1 MSNLFNNFA
10 GITNF
15 SSIARIDTV
24 NSVHW
29 FQGNVGIGNTTPAYH
44 LDVTGTINAT
54 TLRGTLSTAAQGNIT
69 SVGTLTSL
77 TVGSTGITVNSI
89 ATPFRASNGSF
100 STTLAF
106 TDPTGDRTVT
116 FPNASIT
123 VNAAADLSGNTLASG
138 ITASSLTSIGTLTS
152 LNMGGNIV
160 MNNNSIS
167 GANTVTATTLTGTLS
182 TAAQANITSLGTL
195 TSLNMGGNIV
205 MNNNSISGANTVT
218 ATTLTGTL
226 STAAQANI
234 TSVGTLTSLTVGST
248 GITVNSIATPFKASN
263 GSFSTTLAFTD
274 PTGDRT
280 VTFPN
285 ASITVNAA
293 ADLSGNTLASG
304 VTASSLTS
312 VGTLTSLN
320 MGGNIVMNNNSISGA
335 NTVTATTLTGTLSTA
350 AQANITSLGTLTSL
364 NMGGNIAMNNNSI
377 SGANTVTA
385 TTLTGT
391 LSTAAQ
397 ANITSLGTLTSLT
410 VGSTGITVN
419 SIATPFRASNGSFTT
434 TLAFTDPTGDRT
446 VTFPN
451 ASITVNAA
459 ADLSGNT
466 LASGV
471 TASSLTSVGTL
482 TGLTTSGNII
492 CGGAFR
498 GPGTNFYSFTSNAG
512 TVGDL
517 FINSGGGSNK
527 FIAIR
532 PNGDGSTNTGVEFDA
547 TNSRILFRNTAGTG
561 FACFHSSNGTLNIG
575 SSVGTSQTERLYV
588 DQNNFIVGKFK
599 RSGGAGA
606 ACNILFENSNGSTT
620 SDQCYIGV
628 DSASG
633 DFVIGPSYTK
643 RYQIGT
649 HIIPAADGT
658 QNLGSESFRFANT
671 FSVNGYNTSK
681 MAVGVNTTQTEPLY
695 VEGNNFTICKLK
707 RSGGSGG
714 GAQILFENSSGTGIA
729 NQCQIGVQGTNNDF
743 LISPATTARWRFNV
757 DLLPEGN
764 ATQNIGSSSRNIAN
778 IFARNTAKAWISFTL
793 FGGVYSLK
801 STFGVSS
808 ITYISTSNFTVNFS
822 TAFADT
828 NYCWVASAGF
838 TNNIA
843 QQNWVSSPSSST
855 TWKSTTSLT
864 LVAVYQNNIA
874 PNNNATDINV
884 VIFSL

>member
-54 TLRGTLSTAAQGNIT
+54 TFRGTLSTAAQGNIT

-138 ITASSLTSIGTLTS
+138 ITASSLTS
-152 LNMGGNIV
+152 V
-160 MNNNSIS
+160 
-167 GANTVTATTLTGTLS
+167 
-182 TAAQANITSLGTL
+182 GTL

-263 GSFSTTLAFTD
+263 GLFSTTLAFTD

-320 MGGNIVMNNNSISGA
+320 MGGNIVMNNNSISGANTVTATTLTGTLSTAAQANITSLGTLTSLNMGGNIVMNNNSISDA

-561 FACFHSSNGTLNIG
+561 FACFHSSNSTLNIG

-633 DFVIGPSYTK
+633 DFVIGPSYNK

-649 HIIPAADGT
+649 HIIPAA
-658 QNLGSESFRFANT
+658 
-671 FSVNGYNTSK
+671 NG
-681 MAVGVNTTQTEPLY
+681 
-695 VEGNNFTICKLK
+695 
-707 RSGGSGG
+707 
-714 GAQILFENSSGTGIA
+714 
-729 NQCQIGVQGTNNDF
+729 
-743 LISPATTARWRFNV
+743 
-757 DLLPEGN
+757 
-764 ATQNIGSSSRNIAN
+764 TQNIGSASFAMNA
-778 IFARNTAKAWISFTL
+778 IFAKNTAKVWVSMTL
-793 FGGVYSLK
+793 AGGVATIK
-801 STFGVSS
+801 SSFGVSS
-808 ITYISTSNFTVNFS
+808 LTWVATSTVTINFS
-822 TAFADT
+822 SAFADT
-828 NYCWVASAGF
+828 NYCWVGSSGYV
-838 TNNIA
+838 NNIA

-855 TWKSTTSLT
+855 TWKATGSLT
-864 LVAVYQNNIA
+864 LISVYVNQQV
-874 PNNNATDINV
+874 NNAITDMNV
-884 VIFSL
+884 VIFSN